1 MAPSLMDVIRVG
13 TRAGVRVI
21 AVLAIALF
29 VHACRAEEG
38 ALLAWR
44 ETTSGRRGD
53 GARDAAQRALARF
66 LCGWAL
72 TYYGFLFNQSCTAI
86 EAYKV
91 VSAKAAEAKG
101 EKPSFADVK
110 YGRARVGSVLV
121 ADRAVGNFVEQS
133 LALFPALFAHFYVV
147 GGLRGVRAAWAWLV
161 VRWLYP
167 AAFARGLPWFIFV
180 TVPNYA
186 CVFGMYID
194 LARFAK
200 VITF

>member
-1 MAPSLMDVIRVG
+1 MAPSLMDVMRVG
-13 TRAGVRVI
+13 TRAGVRAI

-29 VHACRAEEG
+29 VASCRADDG
-38 ALLAWR
+38 ALLALG
-44 ETTSGRRGD
+44 ETTARRRGD
-53 GARDAAQRALARF
+53 GARDVALRALARF

-86 EAYKV
+86 EAHKLMC
-91 VSAKAAEAKG
+91 AKAAEAKA
-101 EKPSFADVK
+101 EKPSFADIK

-121 ADRAVGNFVEQS
+121 ADRAVGNFMEQS
-133 LALFPALFAHFYVV
+133 LALLPALLAHFYVV
-147 GGLRGVRAAWAWLV
+147 GGLRGVRVAWAWLV

-167 AAFARGLPWFIFV
+167 AAFARGLPWFLFV

>member
-1 MAPSLMDVIRVG
+1 MDVIRVG
-13 TRAGVRVI
+13 TRAGVRAI
-21 AVLAIALF
+21 AVLVIALF
-29 VHACRAEEG
+29 VASCRADDG
-38 ALLAWR
+38 ALLAL
-44 ETTSGRRGD
+44 EKTPTGRRGGD
-53 GARDAAQRALARF
+53 ARDVPLRALARF
-66 LCGWAL
+66 LCAWAL

-91 VSAKAAEAKG
+91 TSAKATESK
-101 EKPSFADVK
+101 EKPPSFADVK

-121 ADRAVGNFVEQS
+121 ADRAVGNFMEQS

-147 GGLRGVRAAWAWLV
+147 GGLRGVRAAWTWLV

-200 VITF
+200 LVTF